1 MKSPIAT
8 QKPWG
13 SALLG
18 GWAADWRSPAFC
30 DAARGSMV
38 YPIVD
43 MHTICVWLRGCIHI
57 YIQRER
63 YIYITIWLSNPCVF
77 LNPSKMVCDMGIVH
91 GRSWFVFDFEGVG
104 DGAEMIPMV
113 DVGLKTHT
121 TGYHCA
127 TGSIEWGWLAWMD
140 GINQRCERIQ
150 DLPYGIWYTLW

>member
-1 MKSPIAT
+1 
-8 QKPWG
+8 
-13 SALLG
+13 
-18 GWAADWRSPAFC
+18 
-30 DAARGSMV
+30 
-38 YPIVD
+38 
-43 MHTICVWLRGCIHI
+43 
-57 YIQRER
+57 
-63 YIYITIWLSNPCVF
+63 
-77 LNPSKMVCDMGIVH
+77 MGIVH